1 MGVLV
6 RAAGEATTALAV
18 LRLMAKRPEE
28 RPCDADEVR
37 SRLEPFTA

>member
-6 RAAGEATTALAV
+6 RAAGEATAALAV